1 MGSLQWRLGYI
12 QLTMITTFDPAQEA
26 AALRGKH
33 SDLQHIA
40 TALQALDQVLGT
52 LKQRDDVPFYG
63 PTLLASMNELDQ
75 RLAVEAEQ
83 ARYGAQP
90 EHSALQFC
98 VTAAIALMEV
108 SQALIHQAQNPTPQE
123 RERQW
128 KTLVAYTKT
137 AGRSAYRA
145 ASILTDQKDY

>member
-1 MGSLQWRLGYI
+1 MTAPSQGTPLLAERPS
-12 QLTMITTFDPAQEA
+12 DPA
-26 AALRGKH
+26 
-33 SDLQHIA
+33 HIA
-40 TALQALDQVLGT
+40 IALQALDQVLGT
-52 LKQRDDVPFYG
+52 LKQRDEVPFYG

-83 ARYGAQP
+83 ARYGARP
-90 EHSALQFC
+90 EQAALQFC
-98 VTAAIALMEV
+98 VTGAIALLEV
-108 SQALIHQAQNPTPQE
+108 SQALLHQAESPTPQE

-145 ASILTDQKDY
+145 ASILTDQKEG

>member
-1 MGSLQWRLGYI
+1 MPSTL
-12 QLTMITTFDPAQEA
+12 DPTQDAPA
-26 AALRGKH
+26 HAGNAT
-33 SDLQHIA
+33 DPQHIA

-52 LKQRDDVPFYG
+52 LKQREDVPFYG

-83 ARYGAQP
+83 ARYDARP

-98 VTAAIALMEV
+98 ITAAIALLEV
-108 SQALIHQAQNPTPQE
+108 SQALIHQPESPTPLE

-145 ASILTDQKDY
+145 ASILTDQKEG